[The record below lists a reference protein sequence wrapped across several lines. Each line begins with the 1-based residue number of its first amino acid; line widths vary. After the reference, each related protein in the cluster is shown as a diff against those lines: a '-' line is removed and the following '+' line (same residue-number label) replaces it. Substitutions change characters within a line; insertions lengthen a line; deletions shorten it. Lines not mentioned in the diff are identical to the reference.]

1 MTGKSFSLQI
11 AEFIAKTKANQD
23 LVVRA
28 ITMKIDNKLVQ
39 RSPVGDAKYWKH
51 KPPPGYAGGRFR
63 ANWQLSIGSPSAGVR
78 DLIDKDGSAT
88 IAAHGSVISTAKAG
102 DVIYLVNNLP
112 YAKRIE
118 EGWSRQAPIGV
129 VGLTVLEFQNIVDKA
144 VLELRGGTSE
154 SDFAQGYSTYKL

>member
-1 MTGKSFSLQI
+1 MAGKSFSLQI

-39 RSPVGDAKYWKH
+39 RSPVGDAKYWKS
-51 KPPPGYAGGRFR
+51 KPPPGYTGGRFR
-63 ANWQLSIGSPSAGVR
+63 ANWQLSVGSPTAGVR

-88 IAAHGSVISTAKAG
+88 IAAHGSVISAAKAG

-118 EGWSRQAPIGV
+118 QGWSRQAPVGV
-129 VGLTVLEFQNIVDKA
+129 VALTVVEFRNIVDDA
-144 VLELRGGTSE
+144 VNGVRAGTSAA
-154 SDFAQGYSTYKL
+154 DFAQGYQTYKL

>member
-1 MTGKSFSLQI
+1 MASKSFSLQI
-11 AEFIAKTKANQD
+11 AEFIAKTKASQD

-28 ITMKIDNKLVQ
+28 ITMKIDSKLVQ

-51 KPPPGYAGGRFR
+51 KPPAGYTGGRFR
-63 ANWQLSIGSPSAGVR
+63 ANWQLSIGSPAAGQL

-88 IAAHGSVISTAKAG
+88 IAAHGSVISAAKAG

-118 EGWSRQAPIGV
+118 EGWSRQAPVGV
-129 VGLTVLEFQNIVDKA
+129 VALTVVQFRTIVDNA
-144 VLELRGGTSE
+144 VNGVRNGTTASE
-154 SDFAQGYSTYKL
+154 FAQGYSTYKL

>member
-1 MTGKSFSLQI
+1 MAKGSFSMQI

-28 ITMKIDNKLVQ
+28 ITMKIDSKLVQ
-39 RSPVGDAKYWKH
+39 RSPVGDAKYWKR

-63 ANWQLSIGSPSAGVR
+63 ANWQFSIGAPAAGVR

-88 IAAHGSVISTAKAG
+88 IAAHGSAISAAKAG

>member
-1 MTGKSFSLQI
+1 MASMSFSMQI
-11 AEFIAKTKANQD
+11 ADFIAKTKASQD

-28 ITMKIDNKLVQ
+28 ITMKVDNKLVQ

-51 KPPPGYAGGRFR
+51 KPPPGYTGGRFR

-88 IAAHGSVISTAKAG
+88 MAAHGSTISAAKAG
-102 DVIYLVNNLP
+102 DVIFLVNNLA

-118 EGWSRQAPIGV
+118 EGWSGQAPIGV
-129 VGLTVLEFQNIVDKA
+129 VARTVVEFRTIVDNA
-144 VLELRGGTSE
+144 VNGVRNGTSAT
-154 SDFAQGYSTYKL
+154 DFAQGYKTYGL

>member
-1 MTGKSFSLQI
+1 MAGMSFSMQI

-39 RSPVGDAKYWKH
+39 RSPVGDAKFWKH
-51 KPPPGYAGGRFR
+51 KPPPGYTGGRFR

-88 IAAHGSVISTAKAG
+88 IAAHGSVISSAKAG

-129 VGLTVLEFQNIVDKA
+129 VGLTVLEFQKIVDKA

-154 SDFAQGYSTYKL
+154 SDFGQGYSTYKL

>member
-1 MTGKSFSLQI
+1 M
-11 AEFIAKTKANQD
+11 
-23 LVVRA
+23 
-28 ITMKIDNKLVQ
+28 
-39 RSPVGDAKYWKH
+39 
-51 KPPPGYAGGRFR
+51 
-63 ANWQLSIGSPSAGVR
+63 R

-88 IAAHGSVISTAKAG
+88 IAAHGSVISSAKAG

-129 VGLTVLEFQNIVDKA
+129 VGLTVLEFQKIVDKA

>member
-1 MTGKSFSLQI
+1 MANMSFSMQI

-23 LVVRA
+23 LVVRS
-28 ITMKIDNKLVQ
+28 ITKKIDDKIVG
-39 RSPVGDAKYWKH
+39 RSPVGDAKYWKS

-63 ANWQLSIGSPSAGVR
+63 ANWQLSIGSPTAGVL

-112 YAKRIE
+112 YARRIE
-118 EGWSRQAPIGV
+118 EGWSRQAPVGV
-129 VGLTVLEFQNIVDKA
+129 VALTVVEFRTIVDNA
-144 VLELRGGTSE
+144 VNGVRDGTTASE
-154 SDFAQGYSTYKL
+154 FAQGYSTYKL